1 MTPLPSMLQSGCIVG
16 LLPVRISM
24 DSMSIS
30 SIEAIGALP
39 LQNNS
44 IFLSA
49 DNAVGETKTQ
59 SDYRTVLKDADNDI
73 YPEIL

>member
-1 MTPLPSMLQSGCIVG
+1 MG

-30 SIEAIGALP
+30 SIEAMGALP

-44 IFLSA
+44 IFLIA
-49 DNAVGETKTQ
+49 DNAVGETIRLSPTT
-59 SDYRTVLKDADNDI
+59 TVLKDADNDI
-73 YPEIL
+73 YPEILYRD

>member
-1 MTPLPSMLQSGCIVG
+1 MTPFPSMLQSGCIVG

-30 SIEAIGALP
+30 SIEAMGALP

-44 IFLSA
+44 IYLIA
-49 DNAVGETKTQ
+49 DNAVVKTKTE
-59 SDYRTVLKDADNDI
+59 SYYRTVLKDADTDI